1 MQSPPDGEPGDAGN
15 SSFSLGSMSGTWV
28 LDKKRGE
35 PSMRGYLE
43 TMGVTDIAI
52 EAHEKAELEHET
64 YHTIDWQNQ
73 NFKIKKL
80 SRVTDLELDLKLGI
94 EHSQN
99 LPDNRV
105 KTILATSENPTQSIK
120 IVSRLPTMNG
130 MASVVD
136 TKTLQRDGSGT
147 LILVQTLVITNERS
161 GATNTTTRYFL
172 PHQGEISRASTA
184 K

>member
-1 MQSPPDGEPGDAGN
+1 MQSPHDGEPGD

-43 TMGVTDIAI
+43 TMGVAAIAI
-52 EAHEKAELEHET
+52 EAHEKAELDHET
-64 YHTIDWQNQ
+64 YHTIEFQNQ

-94 EHSQN
+94 EHTQN

-105 KTILATSENPTQSIK
+105 KTILAT
-120 IVSRLPTMNG
+120 
-130 MASVVD
+130 
-136 TKTLQRDGSGT
+136 
-147 LILVQTLVITNERS
+147 
-161 GATNTTTRYFL
+161 
-172 PHQGEISRASTA
+172 
-184 K
+184 

>member
-1 MQSPPDGEPGDAGN
+1 MSSLKAGEPGS

-28 LDKKRGE
+28 LDKKRGQ

-80 SRVTDLELDLKLGI
+80 SRVTDLELDLRLGS
-94 EHSQN
+94 ELSQS

-105 KTILATSENPTQSIK
+105 KTILATSDDPTQSIK

-130 MASVVD
+130 MANVVD
-136 TKTLQRDGSGT
+136 TKTLQRDEAGT

-172 PHQGEISRASTA
+172 PHQGEINRASTA